1 MMGARAAIVP
11 LLFAGS
17 VVATDVGAGVY
28 RCTDASGKVLYSNEP
43 CEDQGAR
50 TAKTFSRKE
59 LRPNSVRL
67 PKAPPPAP
75 EPGGAGPGGLIGSLR
90 QKPIDVE
97 QLIREGD
104 PAAHPAGGVRH
115 PVLEKLTGK
124 R

>member
-1 MMGARAAIVP
+1 MGVRAALVP
-11 LLFAGS
+11 LLFAGI
-17 VVATDVGAGVY
+17 VIATGAEAGVY
-28 RCTDASGKVLYSNEP
+28 RCTDTSGKVLYSNEP

-67 PKAPPPAP
+67 PKAPPPT

-90 QKPIDVE
+90 QKPLDVE

-104 PAAHPAGGVRH
+104 PAAHATGGVRH

>member
-1 MMGARAAIVP
+1 MSTRAAVAP
-11 LLFAGS
+11 LLLAGL
-17 VVATDVGAGVY
+17 VVASEAPAGVY

-67 PKAPPPAP
+67 PKAPPPP
-75 EPGGAGPGGLIGSLR
+75 SEPGGTGPGGLIGSLR
-90 QKPIDVE
+90 QKPVDIE

-104 PAAHPAGGVRH
+104 PAAHPRGGVRH